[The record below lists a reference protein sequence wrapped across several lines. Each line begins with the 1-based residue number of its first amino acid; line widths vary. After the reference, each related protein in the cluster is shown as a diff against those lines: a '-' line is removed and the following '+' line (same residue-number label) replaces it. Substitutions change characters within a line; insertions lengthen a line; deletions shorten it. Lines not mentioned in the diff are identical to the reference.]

1 MTHYLTYFESAVK
14 TFWNNPALSNYGKE
28 DFTFGQV
35 AEQIERNHI
44 LLELAGAQ
52 RADKVVLCARNSA
65 QWAMAFMSVTSY
77 DAVVVP
83 VLNDFPP
90 ESVQSLTAHSDA
102 TVIFTEPGIWEKMD
116 AAAMPN
122 LKAAFNMLS
131 GKVLML
137 RDSEYTAETIKAKVE
152 EEFKTRFPNG
162 MKPENV
168 SYPTGSLDELE
179 IINYTS
185 GTTSAPKGVMLSARN
200 FSSNIEFG
208 RNRIAAY
215 EGETMLS
222 MLPMAHLYGMAF
234 EFVYPLSQGVHITFL
249 GKTPTPSVLI
259 KALSDVKPH
268 LIVTVPL
275 VVEKI
280 FKAKVIPT
288 LQKPVMKALLAI
300 PGISNIILGKVKKK
314 LITTFGGY
322 LRSGLVMGG
331 AALGETTEKYMHR
344 MHFPYTVGYGMTEC
358 GPLIGYE
365 HYSKF
370 VPRSCGKPVDGM
382 KVRIASANPE
392 TEVGEIQ
399 VHGDNVMMG
408 YYKNPE
414 ATKATFTE
422 DGWLRTG
429 DLGLVDKDGNIFIKG
444 RSKNMIL
451 SGNGQNVYPEE
462 LEDKLNALPL
472 VSECLVVSR
481 NNKIVALV
489 VPDMDG
495 FKPLAEQGR
504 TIESVMTDYLAQVN
518 ASLPAYS
525 HINKIE
531 LRNEPFE
538 KTPKRSIK
546 RFMYQ

>member
-1 MTHYLTYFESAVK
+1 
-14 TFWNNPALSNYGKE
+14 
-28 DFTFGQV
+28 
-35 AEQIERNHI
+35 
-44 LLELAGAQ
+44 
-52 RADKVVLCARNSA
+52 
-65 QWAMAFMSVTSY
+65 
-77 DAVVVP
+77 
-83 VLNDFPP
+83 
-90 ESVQSLTAHSDA
+90 
-102 TVIFTEPGIWEKMD
+102 
-116 AAAMPN
+116 
-122 LKAAFNMLS
+122 
-131 GKVLML
+131 
-137 RDSEYTAETIKAKVE
+137 
-152 EEFKTRFPNG
+152 
-162 MKPENV
+162 
-168 SYPTGSLDELE
+168 
-179 IINYTS
+179 
-185 GTTSAPKGVMLSARN
+185 
-200 FSSNIEFG
+200 
-208 RNRIAAY
+208 
-215 EGETMLS
+215 
-222 MLPMAHLYGMAF
+222 
-234 EFVYPLSQGVHITFL
+234 
-249 GKTPTPSVLI
+249 
-259 KALSDVKPH
+259 
-268 LIVTVPL
+268 
-275 VVEKI
+275 
-280 FKAKVIPT
+280 
-288 LQKPVMKALLAI
+288 
-300 PGISNIILGKVKKK
+300 
-314 LITTFGGY
+314 
-322 LRSGLVMGG
+322 
-331 AALGETTEKYMHR
+331 
-344 MHFPYTVGYGMTEC
+344 MHFPYTVGCGMTEC

-429 DLGLVDKDGNIFIKG
+429 DLGLLDKNGNIFIKG

-481 NNKIVALV
+481 NSKIVALV

-518 ASLPAYS
+518 AQLPAYS

>member
-1 MTHYLTYFESAVK
+1 MTHYLTYFETAVK
-14 TFWNNPALSNYGKE
+14 TFWNNLALSNYGKE

-52 RADKVVLCARNSA
+52 RGDKVVLCARNSA

-90 ESVQSLTAHSDA
+90 ESVQNLTAHSDA
-102 TVIFTEPGIWEKMD
+102 TVIFTEPSIWEKMD
-116 AAAMPN
+116 AEAMPN

-131 GKVLML
+131 GKALML
-137 RDSEYTAETIKAKVE
+137 RDSELTAEAIKAKVE
-152 EEFKTRFPNG
+152 EEFKNRFPNG

-208 RNRIAAY
+208 RNRIPAY

-259 KALSDVKPH
+259 KALADVKPH

-280 FKAKVIPT
+280 FKGKVIPT
-288 LQKPVMKALLAI
+288 LQKPVMKVLLAI
-300 PGISNIILGKVKKK
+300 PGINNIILGKVKKK
-314 LITTFGGY
+314 LISTFGGY

-382 KVRIASANPE
+382 KVRITSANPE

-429 DLGLVDKDGNIFIKG
+429 DLGLMDKNGNIFIKG

-518 ASLPAYS
+518 AQLPAYS